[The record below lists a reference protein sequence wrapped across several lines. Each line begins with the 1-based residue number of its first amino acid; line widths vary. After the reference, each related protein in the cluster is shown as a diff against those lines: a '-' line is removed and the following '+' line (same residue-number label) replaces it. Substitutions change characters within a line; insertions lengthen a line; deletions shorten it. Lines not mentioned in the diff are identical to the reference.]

1 MIKLLHAAD
10 LHLDSPFAALSPAQ
24 AAARR
29 AEQRTLVEELVDLCN
44 RQACDLML
52 LAGDLFD
59 SDNAYAQTVETLV
72 RAFSRCHAA
81 IFIAPGNH
89 DFYAPGCAYETAD
102 WPSNVHIFQTQTPSS
117 RVIPELGCQVYGAAF
132 TGRSSPGLL
141 EGFHVEDPGLVN
153 LMVLHGEVD
162 LPASD
167 YNPITQGQIAASGL
181 TYLALG
187 HIHQASGLRR
197 AGTSFYGWPGCAMG
211 RGFDEAGPKGCYV
224 VTLDRGGAQADF
236 VPLAARRYEQ
246 LTVAAGDDPLGAI
259 LAALPPDTQEHIY
272 RIILTGPADL
282 PDCKALYQ
290 SLQSRFF
297 SLTIRDRTTP
307 RRSLWE
313 SAGDDTLKGLF
324 LQQLQAAM
332 QADSALEPTAKLAAE
347 ITLALMEQREVPE
360 P

>member
-117 RVIPELGCQVYGAAF
+117 RVIPELGCQVYRRGLYRPLLPWPF
-132 TGRSSPGLL
+132 GGLSCGGSGTCQPHGPPWGGRFAGR
-141 EGFHVEDPGLVN
+141 
-153 LMVLHGEVD
+153 
-162 LPASD
+162 SD
-167 YNPITQGQIAASGL
+167 YNPVAQGQIAASGL

-197 AGTSFYGWPGCAMG
+197 AGTSFYGWPGCTMG

-236 VPLAARRYEQ
+236 VPL
-246 LTVAAGDDPLGAI
+246 G
-259 LAALPPDTQEHIY
+259 
-272 RIILTGPADL
+272 
-282 PDCKALYQ
+282 
-290 SLQSRFF
+290 
-297 SLTIRDRTTP
+297 
-307 RRSLWE
+307 
-313 SAGDDTLKGLF
+313 
-324 LQQLQAAM
+324 
-332 QADSALEPTAKLAAE
+332 
-347 ITLALMEQREVPE
+347 REAV
-360 P
+360 